1 MLAGEIATTPFREL
15 VSENYPQLPPTSN
28 LILACHIT
36 GVYDVNRSTTLQN
49 DNFELVR
56 AWAESVAA
64 AKLQGVLFHNGFSEK
79 TCQTYANEYLTFV
92 KISYNS
98 QFNPNVYRYLV
109 YLDFLEKQAYP
120 PANLFVT
127 DVSDVTLV
135 NNPFT
140 DPLFIASPNTLFC
153 GDEPTQLANE
163 WMLAHASSLRSQIDD
178 YADYEAR
185 FATETLLNCG
195 IIGGAYPLFLAFL
208 QELCAIH
215 QRYNSENKTA
225 YTGDMGAFNYLVRTK
240 FNEHLHHGFPVNTV
254 FKGYEESRND
264 CWFRHK

>member
-1 MLAGEIATTPFREL
+1 M
-15 VSENYPQLPPTSN
+15 SENYPKLSPNSN

-56 AWAESVAA
+56 TWAESVTAS
-64 AKLQGVLFHNGFSEK
+64 KLNGVLFHNGFSEE
-79 TCQTYANEYLTFV
+79 TCQTYENEHLTFV
-92 KISYNS
+92 KITYNP

-109 YLDFLEKQAYP
+109 YLDFLEKQANP
-120 PANLFVT
+120 PANIFVT

-140 DPLFIASPNTLFC
+140 DPLFIATTNTLFC
-153 GDEPTQLANE
+153 GDEPTVLANE

-185 FATETLLNCG
+185 FAGDTLLNCG

-215 QRYNSENKTA
+215 RRYNSENKTA

-240 FNEHLHHGFPVNTV
+240 FNELLHHGFPVNTG
-254 FKGYEESRND
+254 FKAYEESRND

>member
-1 MLAGEIATTPFREL
+1 
-15 VSENYPQLPPTSN
+15 VSENYPQLPSNSN

-36 GVYDVNRSTTLQN
+36 GVYDVNRSTTLQD

-64 AKLQGVLFHNGFSEK
+64 AKVNGVLFHNGFSEE
-79 TCQTYANEYLTFV
+79 TCQTYENEYLTFV
-92 KISYNS
+92 KITCNP

-109 YLDFLEKQAYP
+109 YLDFLEKQANF
-120 PANLFVT
+120 PANIFVT

-135 NNPFT
+135 NDPFT
-140 DPLFIASPNTLFC
+140 DPLFIASTNTLFC
-153 GDEPTQLANE
+153 GDEPTVLENE

-185 FATETLLNCG
+185 FAGDTLLNCG

-215 QRYNSENKTA
+215 RRYNSENKTA
-225 YTGDMGAFNYLVRTK
+225 YTGDMGAFNFLARTK
-240 FNEHLHHGFPVNTV
+240 FNELLHHGFPVNTV

>member
-1 MLAGEIATTPFREL
+1 
-15 VSENYPQLPPTSN
+15 VSENYPQLPPNSN

-56 AWAESVAA
+56 DWAASVAA
-64 AKLQGVLFHNGFSEK
+64 AKANGLLFHNGFSEE
-79 TCQTYANEYLTFV
+79 TCQAYESEHLTFV
-92 KISYNS
+92 KITNNP

-109 YLDFLEKQAYP
+109 YLDFLEKQANP
-120 PANLFVT
+120 PANIFVT

-140 DPLFIASPNTLFC
+140 DPLFIASTNTLFC
-153 GDEPTQLANE
+153 GDEPTVLANE
-163 WMLAHASSLRSQIDD
+163 WMLAHASSLRSQIKD

-185 FATETLLNCG
+185 FAAEILLNCG

-208 QELCAIH
+208 QELSAIH
-215 QRYNSENKTA
+215 RRYNSENKTA
-225 YTGDMGAFNYLVRTK
+225 YTGDMGAFNFLARTK
-240 FNEHLHHGFPVNTV
+240 FNELLHHGFPVNTV

>member
-1 MLAGEIATTPFREL
+1 
-15 VSENYPQLPPTSN
+15 VSINYPQLTPNSN

-36 GVYDVNRSTTLQN
+36 GIYDVNRSTTLQD

-56 AWAESVAA
+56 DWAASVAA
-64 AKLQGVLFHNGFSEK
+64 AKLQGVLFHNGFSEE
-79 TCQTYANEYLTFV
+79 TCQAYTSEYLTFV
-92 KISYNS
+92 KINYNP

-109 YLDFLEKQAYP
+109 YLDFLEKQTHS

-127 DVSDVTLV
+127 DVTDVTLV

-140 DPLFIASPNTLFC
+140 DPLFISSPNTLFC

-163 WMLAHASSLRSQIDD
+163 WMLAHASSLRSQIED

-185 FATETLLNCG
+185 FATDTLLNCG

-208 QELCAIH
+208 KQLCAIH
-215 QRYNSENKTA
+215 RRYNASNKTA

-240 FNEHLHHGFPVNTV
+240 FNDRLRHGFPVNTV
-254 FKGYEESRND
+254 FKSYEEERSD

>member
-1 MLAGEIATTPFREL
+1 MSI
-15 VSENYPQLPPTSN
+15 NYPQLTPNSN

-36 GVYDVNRSTTLQN
+36 GVYDVNRSTTLQD

-56 AWAESVAA
+56 DWAASVAA
-64 AKLQGVLFHNGFSEK
+64 AKLQGVLFHNGFSEE
-79 TCQTYANEYLTFV
+79 TCQTHKSEYLTFV
-92 KISYNS
+92 KINYNP

-109 YLDFLEKQAYP
+109 YLDFLEKQTHS

-127 DVSDVTLV
+127 DVTDVTLV

-140 DPLFIASPNTLFC
+140 DPLFISSPNTLFC
-153 GDEPTQLANE
+153 GNEHIQLANE
-163 WMLAHASSLRSQIDD
+163 WMLAHGSSLRSQIDD

-185 FATETLLNCG
+185 FATDTLLNCG
-195 IIGGAYPLFLAFL
+195 IIGGSYPLFLAFL
-208 QELCAIH
+208 QQLCAIH
-215 QRYNSENKTA
+215 RRYNATNKTA

-240 FNEHLHHGFPVNTV
+240 FNSQLRHGYPVNTV
-254 FKGYEESRND
+254 FKSYEVSRND

>member
-1 MLAGEIATTPFREL
+1 M
-15 VSENYPQLPPTSN
+15 SENYPQLPQSSN

-36 GVYDVNRSTTLQN
+36 GVYDVNRSTTLQD

-56 AWAESVAA
+56 AWVASVTT
-64 AKLQGVLFHNGFSEK
+64 AKLQGVLFHNGFSEE
-79 TCQTYANEYLTFV
+79 TCQTYASEYLTFV
-92 KISYNS
+92 KIAYNP

-109 YLDFLEKQAYP
+109 YLDFLEKQANP
-120 PANLFVT
+120 PANIFVT

-140 DPLFIASPNTLFC
+140 DPLFIASTNTLFC
-153 GDEPTQLANE
+153 GDEPTVLANE

-185 FATETLLNCG
+185 FAGDTLLNCG

-215 QRYNSENKTA
+215 RRYNSENKTA

-240 FNEHLHHGFPVNTV
+240 FNSHLHHGFPVNTV
-254 FKGYEESRND
+254 FKGYEESRKD

>member
-1 MLAGEIATTPFREL
+1 MSI
-15 VSENYPQLPPTSN
+15 NYPQLTPNSN

-36 GVYDVNRSTTLQN
+36 GIYDINRSTTLK
-49 DNFELVR
+49 DDDFELVR

-64 AKLQGVLFHNGFSEK
+64 AKLRGVLFHNGFSEE
-79 TCQTYANEYLTFV
+79 TCQTYGNEYLTFV
-92 KISYNS
+92 KIAYNPK
-98 QFNPNVYRYLV
+98 FNPNVHRYLI
-109 YLDFLEKQAYP
+109 YLDFLEKQTHP

-135 NNPFT
+135 NNPFI
-140 DPLFIASPNTLFC
+140 DPLFIASPDTLFC

-163 WMLAHASSLRSQIDD
+163 WMLAHASSLRNQIDD

-185 FATETLLNCG
+185 FATDTLLNCG

-208 QELCAIH
+208 QQLCAIH
-215 QRYNSENKTA
+215 RRYNAENKTV
-225 YTGDMGAFNYLVRTK
+225 YTGDMGVFNYLARTK
-240 FNEHLHHGFPVNTV
+240 FNGKLKHGYPVNTV
-254 FKGYEESRND
+254 FKAYEVSRND

>member
-1 MLAGEIATTPFREL
+1 M
-15 VSENYPQLPPTSN
+15 SENYPQFPLASN

-36 GVYDVNRSTTLQN
+36 GVYDVNRSTTMQA
-49 DNFELVR
+49 DDYELVR

-64 AKLQGVLFHNGFSEK
+64 ARLHGVIFHTDFSEE

-92 KISYNS
+92 KISYDRR
-98 QFNPNVYRYLV
+98 FNPNVYRYLV
-109 YLDFLEKQAYP
+109 YLDFLEKQKHT
-120 PANLFVT
+120 PANIFVT

-135 NNPFT
+135 NNPFI
-140 DPLFIASPNTLFC
+140 DPLFTTSANTLFC
-153 GDEPTQLANE
+153 GDEPTALVNE
-163 WMLAHASSLRSQIDD
+163 WMHAHASSLRSQIDD

-195 IIGGAYPLFLAFL
+195 IIGGNYPVFFDFL
-208 QELCAIH
+208 QQLCALH
-215 QRYNSENKTA
+215 RRYNAENKTA

-240 FNEHLHHGFPVNTV
+240 FNGQLHHGYPINTI
-254 FKGYEESRND
+254 FKAYEASRTD